1 MDFVVNFENVG
12 AKQTPSKLIDYA
24 IIKRPVL
31 SIKTGTLDA
40 VTVDQFLD
48 GNYQNQLVIKDPDQ
62 YRIENVVARFLQLSE
77 EKHP

>member
-12 AKQTPSKLIDYA
+12 TKQTPSKLIDYA